1 MAVDYANSNVQG
13 YNPTPGPKNPVKYPF
28 VGPAYNHYGEQAGY
42 IYDPYSDSYKPDPKA
57 QQSYYEQSGLSEP
70 KKDPSLIDQLAP
82 VAGAGI
88 AYGVGQGLAKDPSGF
103 IGGIRE
109 GVGSLYNG
117 TADAVSGAYNSASS
131 AVGSGT
137 TAASTSASTA
147 ANTGM
152 IGSQTAAQSSSALG
166 SGATSAAATGGDYAA
181 TQAAMGLDLGTAGT
195 GGATTFSSAAAAEQ
209 AGYQVIGQNANGT
222 VMATAGEASG
232 LPLWDYNGPS
242 WAGIASAAY
251 SAYRTFD
258 EYGDWKKVGDD
269 YAATRA
275 EQGIARTVGDYFTGG
290 LASVADGVLRGVAPH
305 FMNELDKF
313 GTKYG
318 LMGILS
324 REFGSGKDKDQMVR
338 DIYRK
343 DLKENGFVDDNY
355 DYTLADGSKFNLGI
369 DGDKML
375 KNLGVNIDGKDER
388 HPYDVDFSDT
398 RAPGAVAGLQALA
411 TIITGTAGKEKD
423 DLTGMLTNAAL
434 SSGDTMQNILGMYQ
448 KAGLDHKHA
457 YDTISMLQE
466 QKKIDQAAADA
477 MKNGLDQLYGANAY
491 AGKGNQ
497 LGTPDPAAAPAANVP
512 NPQAAASAPVM
523 PKDPAA
529 VQTPGTPRPN
539 PGPVSAPSN
548 TGMIG
553 AAPKD
558 NNVAPQ
564 AAQPR
569 AGYGVRQS
577 PGIYVDP
584 RSGKT
589 FKSNTGMLSR

>member
-103 IGGIRE
+103 IGGIRS
-109 GVGSLYNG
+109 GASSLYNSA
-117 TADAVSGAYNSASS
+117 ADTVSGAYNYASNAASTAGNSAASTYNSASDSLSSGAQTVSDYFSGTPSATSTAASS
-131 AVGSGT
+131 AQ
-137 TAASTSASTA
+137 
-147 ANTGM
+147 NTGM
-152 IGSQTAAQSSSALG
+152 ISSASTPVANTAATTA
-166 SGATSAAATGGDYAA
+166 GDYGA
-181 TQAAMGLDLGTAGT
+181 TQAALGLDYGTAAANGT
-195 GGATTFSSAAAAEQ
+195 TTFATTAAAEQ
-209 AGYQVIGQNANGT
+209 AGYQVIGQNADGT
-222 VMATAGEASG
+222 VMAVAGEGSSYLGTAGNVLGTAASVYA
-232 LPLWDYNGPS
+232 LYNIGV
-242 WAGIASAAY
+242 AEDKDDFGSAA
-251 SAYRTFD
+251 
-258 EYGDWKKVGDD
+258 
-269 YAATRA
+269 
-275 EQGIARTVGDYFTGG
+275 Q
-290 LASVADGVLRGVAPH
+290 
-305 FMNELDKF
+305 
-313 GTKYG
+313 
-318 LMGILS
+318 
-324 REFGSGKDKDQMVR
+324 
-338 DIYRK
+338 
-343 DLKENGFVDDNY
+343 
-355 DYTLADGSKFNLGI
+355 
-369 DGDKML
+369 
-375 KNLGVNIDGKDER
+375 
-388 HPYDVDFSDT
+388 
-398 RAPGAVAGLQALA
+398 GAVAGAYLGSNFGPW
-411 TIITGTAGKEKD
+411 GTAIGAVLGAAYGFAVSFQDKDTWKKEKKRLENLSKDGVYIPENLTAAMPKHGRKLEDLVVKDLPADFVGFANIGGQSQWVNNKFQSDRKVENLVAEDIVNYGTFAED
-423 DLTGMLTNAAL
+423 DPEWFKRSLQERLNIANAAL
-434 SSGDTMQNILGMYQ
+434 QAGAVKEHHGTIEVDFKKFDKT
-448 KAGLDHKHA
+448 KAGQYNAVQGNPTALEIA
-457 YDTISMLQE
+457 GQLS
-466 QKKIDQAAADA
+466 QAP
-477 MKNGLDQLYGANAY
+477 NA
-491 AGKGNQ
+491 
-497 LGTPDPAAAPAANVP
+497 AAAPAANVP